1 MWSRFYL
8 RNNIIM
14 EYMLLLY
21 TLLILCIVHFVL
33 YYMNIDILTFTTQEH
48 DPIINELEKS
58 LNQLKDMNKN
68 IYNVHE
74 LQ

>member
-74 LQ
+74 L

>member
-1 MWSRFYL
+1 
-8 RNNIIM
+8 M

-33 YYMNIDILTFTTQEH
+33 YYMNIDILTFTAQEH